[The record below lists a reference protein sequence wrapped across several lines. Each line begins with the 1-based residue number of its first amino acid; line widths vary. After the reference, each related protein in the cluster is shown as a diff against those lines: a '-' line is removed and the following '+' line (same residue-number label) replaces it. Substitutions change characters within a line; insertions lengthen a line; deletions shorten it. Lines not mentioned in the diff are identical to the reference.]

1 MMDFESI
8 NKKLGNIAE
17 VKAYAKHTAIAADI
31 AAEIEKETE
40 PATEQQAAG
49 NKTPAGM
56 GTQGRKGQKL
66 ARYNLGLT
74 AENKEFI
81 QIYANATGQTQ
92 NALINS
98 IIGAYRR
105 EHPDAVAA
113 VAKAR
118 AAWDII
124 TEE

>member
-1 MMDFESI
+1 MKDLETI
-8 NKKLGNIAE
+8 EA
-17 VKAYAKHTAIAADI
+17 VRAYARHATIGSGQASEPADI
-31 AAEIEKETE
+31 AAALQQGLSI
-40 PATEQQAAG
+40 QAAR
-49 NKTPAGM
+49 NYARLASNL

-98 IIGAYRR
+98 IIDAYWR